1 MLPSCSTLHRQALIL
16 SGAKAWCKLQAEA
29 IARRYSALDIC
40 TPAEAKANLL
50 GQELDILII
59 DAWQGFDP
67 DYFGQAAGA
76 IRGGGLLVLLTPEFD
91 VWAEFDDPQSERL
104 NVALYPASG
113 IQGRFIKHLVKIIRS
128 DTKVIVIREGDPL
141 PDLNILNTAND
152 KSQSAITS
160 TLDQQQAIEAII
172 KVVTG
177 QRRRPVVLTSDR
189 GRGKSAAFGF
199 AAAELMKQGND
210 NIIVTGPSIQAT
222 NALFKHAGQQLVGA
236 HSKRGLLTWNAASIK
251 FIPPDDLMDGQ
262 YETDLLLVDEAA
274 AIPTP
279 ILQALLA
286 RFPRIAFATTV
297 HGYEGTGRGFAVRFH
312 QILDTQTRGW
322 KALSLETPIRWAA
335 NDPVEHLVSKMLL
348 LDAEAAPDVAIDDAK
363 PDLCQIEKLDRDK
376 LINDEA
382 LLSELFG
389 LLVLAHYRT
398 RPFDLRH
405 LLDGQNVS
413 VYVTRYKGHIVAV
426 ALVSEEG
433 GFNAEI
439 SGQIRLGNARPHGH
453 LLPEILAAH
462 LGLDQ
467 APQLKCARVMRI
479 AVHPCVRQHGLGAAL
494 LKAVIDDAIKR
505 NLDYVGS
512 SFGATLDLLRFW
524 CQSDFIPVRLSIKR
538 GATSGEHSAV
548 LLQGLN
554 KSGNELVNNARNRFE
569 KHIFHQLSDPL
580 RDIDPDIAMQLLLTS
595 RPHQASQLDEADRQ
609 DLSDFAT
616 GNRLYET
623 CMGPVHQLVKDSVLQ
638 NNAISHLT
646 EQENK
651 LLIVRVLQGRD
662 WQAASLVAGLEGR
675 KQAIDLL
682 RKIVAKLMNNR

>member
-1 MLPSCSTLHRQALIL
+1 MLPSCSTLQRQALIL
-16 SGAKAWCKLQAEA
+16 SGEKEWCKLQSEV
-29 IARRYSALDIC
+29 ITRQYSALDVCI
-40 TPAEAKANLL
+40 PAEAKPNLL
-50 GQELDILII
+50 GQELDILIVN
-59 DAWQGFDP
+59 AWQGFDP
-67 DYFGQAAGA
+67 DYFGQATGA
-76 IRGGGLLVLLTPEFD
+76 IRGGGLLVLLTPELD
-91 VWAEFDDPQSERL
+91 AWPEFDDPQSERL

-251 FIPPDDLMDGQ
+251 FIPPDDLVDGQ

-322 KALSLETPIRWAA
+322 KAVSLETPIRWAA

-348 LDAEAAPDVAIDDAK
+348 LDAEAAPDVAIEDAK
-363 PDLCQIEKLDRDK
+363 PGLCQIEKLERDK
-376 LINDEA
+376 LINDET

-554 KSGNELVNNARNRFE
+554 KSGNELVNYARNRFE